1 MNNPIRVLMIFTIM
15 NRGGAETMIMNY
27 YRNIDRTKVQF
38 DFVVHRPQQG
48 EYDEEI
54 KRLGGKIFV
63 FPAVR
68 PQNFCAYKKQIRE
81 FLDTHPE
88 YKIIHSHAQELSF
101 YFYKIAH
108 EKGIPY
114 IITHSHN
121 ASMLWDFKAP
131 LRILWRKQM
140 FKYINIYFTCGI
152 EAGIHYYGKK
162 RAQNAILMN
171 NAIDVAQFKFNMESR
186 KSVRKEFNIHDNDF
200 IIGHIGRFTPQ
211 KNHLFL
217 LEVFKAF
224 YMRNPNA
231 KLILV
236 GQEDDKKV
244 VREKADRLGI
254 INQIIFTGIRKDIP
268 ALLSAFDC
276 ILMPSL
282 FEGLSVAMV
291 EEQCSGL
298 PLITSTNVPSEV
310 KLLPSTE
317 FISLKAGISTWVN
330 TLEKYLNAPRNSNA
344 ADIISKAGY
353 DIKLNAIKLQ
363 NFYLSLK

>member
-1 MNNPIRVLMIFTIM
+1 MSNPIRVLMIFTIM

-38 DFVVHRPQQG
+38 DFVVHRPQKG
-48 EYDEEI
+48 EYDDEI
-54 KRLGGKIFV
+54 KSLGGKIFI

-68 PQNFCAYKKQIRE
+68 PKNFCIYKKQIRE

-88 YKIIHSHAQELSF
+88 YRIIHSHAQELSY

-131 LRILWRKQM
+131 LRILWRKLM

-152 EAGIHYYGKK
+152 KAGIHYYGKK
-162 RAQNAILMN
+162 RAQGAILMN
-171 NAIDVAQFKFNMESR
+171 NAIDVEKFKFNMESR
-186 KSVRKEFNIHDNDF
+186 KKIRKEFNICDNEF
-200 IIGHIGRFTPQ
+200 VIGHIGRFTPQ
-211 KNHLFL
+211 KNHSFL
-217 LEVFKAF
+217 LDVFKAF
-224 YMRNPNA
+224 FTKNPNA
-231 KLILV
+231 RLILV
-236 GQEDDKKV
+236 GEEDDKKMI
-244 VREKADRLGI
+244 REKVCKLGI
-254 INQIIFTGIRKDIP
+254 ANQVIFTGIRKDIP

-282 FEGLSVAMV
+282 FEGVSVAMI

-310 KLLPSTE
+310 KILPSTE
-317 FISLKAGISTWVN
+317 FISLKAGIQTWVA
-330 TLEKYLNAPRNSNA
+330 TLEKYVKASRIVNAT
-344 ADIISKAGY
+344 DLISKAGY
-353 DIKLNAIKLQ
+353 DIKVNAIKLQ